1 MKFQSERPLRR
12 SLWKLAAQLVY
23 GKRRAH
29 FHNWLPSLALTGT
42 PGAVGGCGVSYRG
55 QPVAKLS
62 DSPGKTMCHDET
74 FLAYL
79 RQVFHR
85 PAETV
90 PVPIAR

>member
-1 MKFQSERPLRR
+1 MVLC
-12 SLWKLAAQLVY
+12 
-23 GKRRAH
+23 
-29 FHNWLPSLALTGT
+29 N
-42 PGAVGGCGVSYRG
+42 G

-90 PVPIAR
+90 TVPIK